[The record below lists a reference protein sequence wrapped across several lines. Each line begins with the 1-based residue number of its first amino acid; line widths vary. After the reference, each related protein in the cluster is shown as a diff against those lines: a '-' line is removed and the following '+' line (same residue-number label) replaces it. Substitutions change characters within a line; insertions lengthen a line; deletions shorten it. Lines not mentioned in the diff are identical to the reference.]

1 LRLVTIASIRP
12 RVIALVVVLLAALAA
27 VPAAAASGDYPRLGL
42 YGCIHGNGNPFYN
55 YPADTTLDPVVLD
68 EIARYGEVI
77 LDVNP
82 VTPYRTDIL
91 AALRQR
97 NPNVRL
103 LGYVTGHNIWGAADA
118 DSLNHFPT
126 RYRRLVRD
134 LDGFLYDR
142 LSGQLFAEA
151 DVNLAKRDAGGRYVV
166 AEGLAD
172 LFYDAVVS
180 PHQWDGVF
188 LDVYCS
194 TILWLQDAS
203 HQIDYSRAG
212 YSSLAAFDASW
223 AVGADTL
230 ANRLRR
236 LSGATPIL
244 VGNCAISAHHGV
256 FNGWMRENFPMQ
268 SGGSWYTNV
277 LADPNGYLADDRDY
291 LQVTRNHLFT
301 AMVGGTTTQYSSENA
316 RKVRFGLA
324 SAALGDGY
332 GVFGPSDR
340 NVDTA
345 PYHTWWYDEY
355 AVDVA
360 SGRTATDLA
369 HTGWL
374 GQPLGSPY
382 QMVWVGS
389 NPDLVSNPGFEQDI
403 TSGWSMGLFAPAQAT
418 FQRDTTTAAVGRAS
432 CHITVTATGPSP
444 WDANYTTTSALAVTA
459 GGTYAVTFW
468 ARSSAP
474 RVVPIYASYVGG
486 GGDVGHVAVWV
497 DATWR
502 QYQVII
508 LPTESR
514 AVVLGFFLGQQVG
527 DLWIDDVHCQQ
538 GATSVWRRDFQNGMI
553 MINPGTTPLTVPL
566 GATWRRILG
575 TVDPATND
583 GSSITTVT
591 VNPSDAT
598 FLLRSG
604 VDNIPPAAVHD
615 AHVKP

>member
-1 LRLVTIASIRP
+1 MMIASIRA
-12 RVIALVVVLLAALAA
+12 RGLALVVVLLAALAA
-27 VPAAAASGDYPRLGL
+27 MPAAAASGDYPLLGL
-42 YGCIHGNGNPFYN
+42 YGSIHGNGNPFFN
-55 YPADTTLDPVVLD
+55 SPVDTTLNPVVLD
-68 EIARYGEVI
+68 QVARYGEVI

-97 NPNVRL
+97 NPNILL
-103 LGYVTGHNIWGAADA
+103 LGYVTGHNIWGAADV

-126 RYRRLVRD
+126 RYRRTVRD
-134 LDGFLYDR
+134 LGGFLYDR

-151 DVNLAKRDAGGRYVV
+151 DVNLAKRDAGGHYVV
-166 AEGLAD
+166 AEALAD

-194 TILWLQDAS
+194 TILWLQDGN

-212 YSSLAAFDASW
+212 YSSLAAFDAAW

-236 LSGATPIL
+236 LAGPTPIL

-256 FNGWMRENFPMQ
+256 FNGWMRENFPLQ
-268 SGGSWYTNV
+268 SGGSWYTNM
-277 LADPNGYLADDRDY
+277 LPDPNGYFADDRDY
-291 LQVTRNHLFT
+291 LRVPRNHLFT
-301 AMVGGTTTQYSSENA
+301 AMVGAVTTQYSGENA

-324 SAALGDGY
+324 SAALGEGY
-332 GVFGPSDR
+332 SVFGPSDR

-355 AVDVA
+355 AVDLA
-360 SGRTATDLA
+360 TGRSATDLA

-374 GQPLGSPY
+374 GQPLGGPY
-382 QMVWVGS
+382 QMVWVGT
-389 NPDLVSNPGFEQDI
+389 NPDVVSNPGFEQDI
-403 TSGWSMGLFAPAQAT
+403 TSGWSMGLFAPAMAT

-432 CHITVTATGPSP
+432 CHIAVTATGVSP
-444 WDANYTTTSALAVTA
+444 WDVNYTTTSALAVTA

-468 ARSSAP
+468 ARASAA
-474 RVVPIYASYVGG
+474 RAVPIYASYVGG
-486 GGDVGHVAVWV
+486 GGDVGHVAAWV
-497 DATWR
+497 DTTWR

-514 AVVLGFFLGQQVG
+514 AIALGFFLGLQAG
-527 DLWIDDVHCQQ
+527 ELWLDDVHCQQ
-538 GATSVWRRDFQNGMI
+538 GATSVWRRDFQNGMV
-553 MINPGTTPLTVPL
+553 MINPGTTTLTVPL

-583 GSSITTVT
+583 GSSITTVS
-591 VNPSDAT
+591 VNPSDAV